1 MTTPGDEWPKRT
13 RVYQFHHFDSTRW
26 DDLQIRDDDIL
37 ICTSM
42 KSGTTWMQRI
52 VALLIFQ
59 DRPPERSFHEIS
71 LWVDMRIAPI
81 EKVLADLEAQTHR
94 RFMKTHT
101 ALDGLTYH
109 PQMKYIVVGR
119 DVRDVFMSLWN
130 HASNYRPQ
138 FIDALNNTPGRVGPP
153 FPPPYDD
160 IHALWKDWI
169 NKGSFP
175 WESDGYPFWSHLHF
189 IQSWWDY
196 RHLANIY
203 LVHFN
208 DLSRDLDGEMR
219 KVAKFLDITVPERL
233 WPELV
238 EQASF
243 ETMKADA
250 ETLLPTIDGIFAGGA
265 KAFIH
270 RGTNGRW
277 REVLSE
283 AELRECDAAIARSL
297 TPDCARW
304 LEHGGP
310 LD

>member
-1 MTTPGDEWPKRT
+1 MTIATGELPKRT
-13 RVYQFHHFDSTRW
+13 RTYRFHHFDSTRW
-26 DDLQIRDDDIL
+26 DDLQVRDDDIL

-59 DRPPERSFHEIS
+59 EHQPERSFHDIS
-71 LWVDMRIAPI
+71 HWVDMRLPPI
-81 EKVLADLEAQTHR
+81 DKVLADLDAQTHR

-119 DVRDVFMSLWN
+119 DVRDAFMSLWN
-130 HASNYRPQ
+130 HTSNYTPE
-138 FIDALNNTPGRVGPP
+138 FIAALNGTPGLVGEP
-153 FPPPYDD
+153 FPPLYDD

-169 NKGSFP
+169 NKGNFP

-196 RHLANIY
+196 RHLPNIY

-208 DLSRDLDGEMR
+208 DLSRDLDSEMR
-219 KVAKFLDITVPERL
+219 KIAGFLDIEVPERL
-233 WPELV
+233 WPVLV

-243 ETMKADA
+243 ETMKANA
-250 ETLLPTIDGIFAGGA
+250 EQLLPTIGRVFAGGA
-265 KAFIH
+265 QSFIH
-270 RGTNGRW
+270 KGTNGRW

-283 AELRECDAAIARSL
+283 AELRECDAAIARTLS
-297 TPDCARW
+297 PDCAHW

-310 LD
+310 V